1 MDTSKP
7 FLRRVGDYLGSNRN
21 IVGSVAGIAAL
32 GATVPTD
39 VAGPLWPVVV
49 GGVYGLGVLLT
60 PRDKV
65 QLVDSG
71 YSAAIARAENLR
83 GDLERLGLRVHKYER
98 RLPDD
103 VLAAYGRIEVRLR
116 EILDRAAELATSPD
130 HLFVVGRT
138 INDYLPTS
146 LETYANLPSGF
157 ALGHRGS
164 GQRTAHEE
172 LLSQLALLEREL
184 GEIATAVYAGD
195 VAKLSAQGRFLED
208 KFADSSLDLGTMP
221 TGDERTTGIPPITG
235 TPPPG
240 PQDQRLQPPT
250 P

>member
-1 MDTSKP
+1 MATSRP
-7 FLRRVGDYLGSNRN
+7 WWQRAGAYLGSNRN
-21 IVGSVAGIAAL
+21 IVGSVAGLAAL
-32 GATVPTD
+32 GATVPTG

-49 GGVYGLGVLLT
+49 GGVYGIAALVT

-71 YSAAIARAENLR
+71 YTAALARAENLR
-83 GDLERLGLRVHKYER
+83 ADLDRLGERVRRHER

-103 VLAAYGRIEVRLR
+103 VLAAYDRVEASLR
-116 EILDRAAELATSPD
+116 EILARAEELATSPD

-146 LETYANLPSGF
+146 LETYANLPRSF
-157 ALGHRGS
+157 ALGHRGDN
-164 GQRTAHEE
+164 QRTAHEE

-195 VAKLSAQGRFLED
+195 VARLNAQGRFLED
-208 KFADSSLDLGTMP
+208 KFADSSLDLGGLP
-221 TGDERTTGIPPITG
+221 TPPQDTVRRQE
-235 TPPPG
+235 PPQDPDRLAPPG
-240 PQDQRLQPPT
+240 P
-250 P
+250 